1 MIGQCTLWYQFQ
13 RPLIAVI
20 CGQPNMNW
28 SMTIEERLSH
38 GWFDVPLSKIRS
50 RSVNANAFVIARDQ
64 LAQQS
69 GSSLAEEKSWYDV
82 YCMRL
87 QSLFTELVCQLEG
100 FAVAVA
106 VMVIWGILGFVI
118 EWYWNMAIGA
128 MYAGAFLSP
137 AMFHVYYC
145 CEGTPRTS
153 SLWLWISDSSSM
165 LKLKLKF
172 KLNYFNWTRLGVNIP
187 DCHSLFRLPNLGLQS
202 PFRLI
207 MGTLLLITPWRK
219 RQGSGRRSPPLA
231 RGWSSSVLC
240 WRKISAKIQRYLD
253 LSEHL
258 GPELE
263 NEPQLCLGST
273 PKRRRDVASWRCWN
287 KLRAGPGNRH
297 SLATMA
303 IIAGVCIMCI
313 RGVLGAASST
323 GLQRRVIPQDAS
335 IAHLSCLV
343 TRLET
348 LFFEALY
355 PPRVWNTNCGVDEEH
370 WCCVQAALL
379 SESSCSFEY
388 TAESPFEDE
397 NKTTGTPP
405 PSMAGKAAKL
415 QISLSY
421 TLYFPKSNILLA

>member
-128 MYAGAFLSP
+128 MYAGAFLSLFLSP
-137 AMFHVYYC
+137 AMFHVYC

-165 LKLKLKF
+165 LKLKL
-172 KLNYFNWTRLGVNIP
+172 NQINWTRLEVSTF

-263 NEPQLCLGST
+263 NEPQLCVGST

-313 RGVLGAASST
+313 RGVLDAASST

-388 TAESPFEDE
+388 TAESPIEDE

-405 PSMAGKAAKL
+405 PPWLERLRGFKYHYPIPCTFQSP
-415 QISLSY
+415 
-421 TLYFPKSNILLA
+421 T